1 MRIVLDCRSVFPGM
15 GGIGRSTACL
25 ARELPAALG
34 PEHELVLLLGARRPA
49 EPLAHGPNVR
59 ALPSEAA
66 MIDPAF
72 EQLRLPAL
80 LRELEADV
88 YHGTCFAVPLA
99 ASAVARVATVHDVV
113 FRRRP
118 ELVAGSLGEYLARW
132 TEVSCLIADAVVT
145 VSEFS
150 RGEIAALYGRPAGAI
165 DVVPCAVEP
174 RFFALP
180 RRPATAPF
188 LLYVGALEAK
198 KNVEPLLDGFA
209 ALLTRRPDLPH
220 RLVLAGGQGGQP
232 FDLARAL
239 AGRPEVAPRV
249 DALGHVPE
257 ARLLELYASAAAFC
271 YLSEYEGFGLPPL
284 EAMAA
289 GLPTLVSDRTSLPEV
304 TAGGAL
310 VVDPADPAA
319 VADALEQ
326 LLCDEALRAELAT
339 RGRAAAGRF
348 RWSESARA
356 LATVYRAAHARA
368 RGRCTPGAAA

>member
-49 EPLAHGPNVR
+49 EPLAHGPNVC

-132 TEVSCLIADAVVT
+132 IV
-145 VSEFS
+145 
-150 RGEIAALYGRPAGAI
+150 GEA
-165 DVVPCAVEP
+165 
-174 RFFALP
+174 
-180 RRPATAPF
+180 
-188 LLYVGALEAK
+188 
-198 KNVEPLLDGFA
+198 
-209 ALLTRRPDLPH
+209 
-220 RLVLAGGQGGQP
+220 
-232 FDLARAL
+232 LAR
-239 AGRPEVAPRV
+239 R
-249 DALGHVPE
+249 LGVPF
-257 ARLLELYASAAAFC
+257 RL
-271 YLSEYEGFGLPPL
+271 
-284 EAMAA
+284 
-289 GLPTLVSDRTSLPEV
+289 
-304 TAGGAL
+304 
-310 VVDPADPAA
+310 
-319 VADALEQ
+319 
-326 LLCDEALRAELAT
+326 
-339 RGRAAAGRF
+339 
-348 RWSESARA
+348 A
-356 LATVYRAAHARA
+356 LATCVVERRQNRLTRDQLYLAELEQRGVDAADEVLAASPAALEGARRHYRAAHVRHVSAT
-368 RGRCTPGAAA
+368 TPATRRTA